1 MAIFTREFLKGLKL
15 EDDIIDK
22 IMTEASK
29 TFNALNQ
36 KVSEHESTISTL
48 TSQLNNLKAEKT
60 TLETQVLDL
69 ERNKGDAAVLQ
80 KTIDD
85 LKAEIAKG
93 QAKEL
98 DRIKNENLNARF
110 TKAIGEKKFVN
121 DFTKNGL
128 FAEFKAAL
136 EKPENEGKADDA
148 ILAVIVA
155 DREGIFT
162 PEHKLDG
169 TPGLGGGAGKAIT
182 KEMFEKMPLL
192 EKMKLANTNP
202 AEYERLSKL

>member
-15 EDDIIDK
+15 EDDIVDK
-22 IMTEASK
+22 IMSESSK

-36 KVSEHESTISTL
+36 KVSEHESTIGAL
-48 TSQLNNLKAEKT
+48 TTQLNTLKNEKT

-69 ERNKGDAAVLQ
+69 EKNKGDAVVLQ

-85 LKAEIAKG
+85 LKDEIAKG

-98 DRIKNENLNARF
+98 DRIRNENLNARF

-136 EKPENEGKADDA
+136 EKPENEGKADDT

-162 PEHKLDG
+162 PEHNFDG
-169 TPGLGGGAGKAIT
+169 TPGLGGGAGAAIT

>member
-15 EDDIIDK
+15 EDDVVDK

-36 KVSEHESTISTL
+36 KVTEHEGTISTL
-48 TSQLNNLKAEKT
+48 TSQVNTLKADKAS
-60 TLETQVLDL
+60 LETKVLDL
-69 ERNKGDAAVLQ
+69 EKNKGDVATLQ

-85 LKAEIAKG
+85 LKDEIAQG
-93 QAKEL
+93 QAREL
-98 DRIKNENLNARF
+98 DRIKNENLNTRF
-110 TKAIGEKKFVN
+110 NKAVGDKKFVN

-128 FAEFKAAL
+128 FAEFKAEL

-148 ILAVIVA
+148 ILQAVVA
-155 DREGIFT
+155 DRQGIFV
-162 PEHKLDG
+162 PEHDVGG
-169 TPGLGGGAGKAIT
+169 TPGLGAGAGKAIT
-182 KEMFEKMPLL
+182 KEMFDKMPLT
-192 EKMKLANTNP
+192 EKMRLANTNP